1 MPCTVWL
8 CKALCACSKGPFKSR
23 TPSVLSFL
31 HPSGASEETG
41 RLLCPF
47 LSLPRFVSL
56 SLPLSLPLTFLS
68 LHLLPLPLF
77 PAFLL
82 SSSLQPLTPFPL
94 SETHPMSVVCIPWMF
109 LTRSGAPWT
118 QPTKVP
124 LMSYNNT
131 RNPYLI
137 YQGIFLLVKIG
148 VVGEDAAI
156 TTVGEAVI
164 PNAWSWRNGTHD
176 FV

>member
-1 MPCTVWL
+1 
-8 CKALCACSKGPFKSR
+8 
-23 TPSVLSFL
+23 
-31 HPSGASEETG
+31 
-41 RLLCPF
+41 
-47 LSLPRFVSL
+47 
-56 SLPLSLPLTFLS
+56 
-68 LHLLPLPLF
+68 
-77 PAFLL
+77 
-82 SSSLQPLTPFPL
+82 
-94 SETHPMSVVCIPWMF
+94 
-109 LTRSGAPWT
+109 
-118 QPTKVP
+118 
-124 LMSYNNT
+124 MSYNNT